1 MNNHTFYSK
10 LIIELIEEM
19 MKLILQKSILVAD
32 NVAIQKTTEVAKYFE
47 ENKLLIIT
55 ISPYSLW
62 MNPDKIL
69 ILEIK
74 KISKVT

>member
-1 MNNHTFYSK
+1 
-10 LIIELIEEM
+10 M
-19 MKLILQKSILVAD
+19 MELILQKSILVAD

-62 MNPDKIL
+62 MYPVKIL

-74 KISKVT
+74 KIRKQHKAGKFVC